1 MPRLAAADGADGA
14 ARAGGATQPAGL
26 PVLVL
31 SGEFDDITTVR
42 EARQVA
48 RRYPSSRL
56 RIVPDRG
63 HVSDLY
69 YPYRSPAVRWIRRF
83 VAGH

>member
-1 MPRLAAADGADGA
+1 
-14 ARAGGATQPAGL
+14 
-26 PVLVL
+26 V
-31 SGEFDDITTVR
+31 S

-56 RIVPDRG
+56 RIVPSRG

-69 YPYRSPAVRWIRRF
+69 YPHRSPAVRWIRRF
-83 VAGH
+83 VASS